1 MQARVGRLVTVV
13 LGAFLVAVAVAALVA
28 PRAPF
33 TQYRQPVVI
42 GATVGFLL
50 MGLLWRP
57 PTVLRRVLRTRWMP
71 WLVAVTGGG
80 LALVVGTSLRFP
92 WSWDVGIAFRLART
106 LRTGGTLTD
115 NEVAYLSRYPNTHP
129 LISVHRAAYA
139 VAEST
144 GWRVEATLVGFVGVA
159 AGLSVLLVYP
169 LVAPVAGRV
178 RAVAAQL
185 VVVALVATSPWM
197 AVPYTDVLAMPLLT
211 GAVVLVLHAARR
223 RDWLGGVQLLGSAA
237 LTAAAIVLKT
247 TPAVL
252 VVAVAVVGLLLAID
266 LRARWRDSLGALV
279 GTVVWIGVT
288 LALVSTLTATA
299 TTALGPVTVAR
310 LVPDRAPPVM
320 WWVANGM
327 TPSKSPGNPTRY
339 GGYNAA
345 MVRDIAELDSTAAT
359 EWSREWIRH
368 QWLRRGADDLAL
380 FYANKAAWN
389 WGDGMFWA
397 WGEGRDS
404 VSLTLPPTEGVR
416 GVVNAVDG
424 NFGRWY
430 PLRSDLAQGLWLA
443 LLLVTGIGA
452 LRARAPN
459 RDVLLVGLT
468 LLGITVFTLLFQ
480 GRSRYL
486 LTFVPLLVAWGAMV
500 RQRPVRWLQRAARV
514 SRWRRSGSAPT

>member
-1 MQARVGRLVTVV
+1 MQARVGRLVTVL
-13 LGAFLVAVAVAALVA
+13 LGAFLVAVAVTALVA
-28 PRAPF
+28 PRPPF
-33 TQYRQPVVI
+33 TQYRQPVVV
-42 GATVGFLL
+42 GATAGFLL
-50 MGLLWRP
+50 VGLLWRP
-57 PTVLRRVLRTRWMP
+57 PKVLRRVLRTWWMP
-71 WLVAVTGGG
+71 WLVAVGGG
-80 LALVVGTSLRFP
+80 WLAVVVATSLRFT
-92 WSWDVGIAFRLART
+92 WSWDVGVAFRLAGL
-106 LRTGGTLTD
+106 LRTGVPLTE
-115 NEVAYLSRYPNTHP
+115 NQVTYLSRYPNTHP

-144 GWRVEATLVGFVGVA
+144 GWRVETVLDTLVGVA
-159 AGLSVLLVYP
+159 AGLTVLLVHP
-169 LVAPVAGRV
+169 LVAPAAGRV

-185 VVVALVATSPWM
+185 VVIALVATSPWM

-211 GAVVLVLHAARR
+211 GAVVLVLRAARR
-223 RDWLGGVQLLGSAA
+223 RDWLGALQLLVAA
-237 LTAAAIVLKT
+237 PLAAGAVVLKT

-252 VVAVAVVGLLLAID
+252 VLAVAVVGLLLAVD
-266 LRARWRDSLGALV
+266 LRARWTQALGVLV
-279 GTVVWIGVT
+279 GTVAWVGVT
-288 LALVSTLTATA
+288 VALVSTLLASA
-299 TTALGPVTVAR
+299 TTALGPVALAQLR
-310 LVPDRAPPVM
+310 PDAAPPVL

-327 TPSKSPGNPTRY
+327 TPSTSPGNPTRY
-339 GGYNAA
+339 GGYNAV
-345 MVRDIAELDSTAAT
+345 MLRDISEMDSTAAT

-368 QWLRRGADDLAL
+368 QWLRRGVDDLAV

-389 WGDGMFWA
+389 WGDAMFWA
-397 WGEGRDS
+397 WGEGQDAIA
-404 VSLTLPPTEGVR
+404 LTLPPTEGVR
-416 GVVNAVDG
+416 GVVNDVDG
-424 NFGRWY
+424 PFGRWY

-500 RQRPVRWLQRAARV
+500 RQRPVRSLQRAARV